1 MCVPLIAPL
10 LAGASTA
17 GVGAGAALAAGQAGA
32 LAATTTATTSAISL
46 KTALSFA
53 GQAFSAVNALQQQQ
67 AAKDQANRQNEIA
80 LRNRL
85 NQERMEG
92 LRIRQVGEQTAAK
105 KFQSALEARQARAT
119 VSTAA
124 ENFTGGALNRLL
136 MDYYRQEGRYNSVLL
151 GNLEKERAQS
161 TQNYINFVT
170 GQEANQTFI
179 PQVDPVTTFASAA
192 LNFGNDY
199 LNFKTDE
206 LDRQREERIARGNL
220 GLD

>member
-1 MCVPLIAPL
+1 MRPLIAPL

-32 LAATTTATTSAISL
+32 LAATTTAATSAISL

-92 LRIRQVGEQTAAK
+92 LRIRQVGEQTRSK
-105 KFQSALEARQARAT
+105 EI
-119 VSTAA
+119 
-124 ENFTGGALNRLL
+124 
-136 MDYYRQEGRYNSVLL
+136 SVCI
-151 GNLEKERAQS
+151 RS
-161 TQNYINFVT
+161 
-170 GQEANQTFI
+170 
-179 PQVDPVTTFASAA
+179 
-192 LNFGNDY
+192 
-199 LNFKTDE
+199 KTS
-206 LDRQREERIARGNL
+206 
-220 GLD
+220 